1 MSASAATEPPRILVV
16 GGGYVGLYTA
26 LRLLK
31 KLRRDEATVTV
42 VDPRSYM
49 TYLPFLPEAAGG
61 NVAARN
67 LVAPLRPALKKAD
80 VVTGHVV
87 GIDHT
92 RKTATVVPAAGDEYE
107 LSFDHL
113 VVATGSVS
121 RTFPIPGL
129 AEEAIGLKTVEEAI
143 GLRNHVLWQLD
154 LADSTS
160 DPEVRRKAL
169 TFVFVGGGFA
179 GVEAIGE
186 VEDMARDAAENYAN
200 VSRDDMRFLLVEAA
214 NRILPEMGPDLGVWT
229 RERLE
234 ARGIEVYLETSLESC
249 VGRHVVLR
257 NGVETPASTIVWT
270 AGVKPSPLLADFGL
284 PLGPRGHI
292 DTTPT
297 LQVQGFDHV
306 WSAGDNAQVPD
317 LAVGDGAWC
326 PPNAQHAVRQALV
339 LADNL
344 IAVLRGRPQE
354 KYRHKNLG
362 AVASIGLHKGVAI
375 MFGRYR
381 LKGRPAW
388 WFHRLYHGSRVPT
401 ANRKIRVFLDW
412 TLAVFLRRETV
423 GLPQMTHPRNAFIDA
438 SQAEPLLR
446 RADRSNAL
454 S

>member
-1 MSASAATEPPRILVV
+1 MSHARTPKPSRILIV

-31 KLRRDEATVTV
+31 KLSREEAEVTV
-42 VDPRSYM
+42 IDARSYM

-67 LVAPLRPALKKAD
+67 LVAPLRPALKGAE

-87 GIDHT
+87 AVDHAL
-92 RKTATVVPAAGDEYE
+92 KTATVVPAAGDEYE
-107 LSFDHL
+107 LAFDHL
-113 VVATGSVS
+113 VIATGSVS

-129 AEEAIGLKTVEEAI
+129 AEHAIGLKTVEEAI

-154 LADSTS
+154 RASSTT
-160 DPEVRRKAL
+160 DAEERRKAL

-186 VEDMARDAAENYAN
+186 VEDMLRDAAENYRD
-200 VSRDDMRFLLVEAA
+200 VSRDEMRFVLVEAA

-229 RERLE
+229 KEKLE
-234 ARGIEVYLETSLESC
+234 QRGIEVHLNTSVDSC
-249 VGRHVVLR
+249 VDQYVMLK
-257 NGVETPASTIVWT
+257 NGIETPAATIVWT

-297 LQVQGFDHV
+297 LQVRGFEHV
-306 WSAGDNAQVPD
+306 WAAGDNAQVPD
-317 LAVGDGAWC
+317 LAAGEGAWC

-339 LADNL
+339 LADNIL
-344 IAVLRGRPQE
+344 ARLRGGSQKE
-354 KYRHKNLG
+354 YRHKNLG

-375 MFGRYR
+375 LFGKYR

-423 GLPQMTHPRNAFIDA
+423 GLPQLAHPREAFVDA
-438 SQAEPLLR
+438 TLPVPMLR
-446 RADRSNAL
+446 RADRTNSL